1 MFEDGRRDTVLFSE
15 KILEKYNYKATILSY
30 ADKFAEKDPKFLS
43 AKDLK
48 KLQDNGYWELGTNGY
63 RLSYINSYDR
73 YDRF

>member
-1 MFEDGRRDTVLFSE
+1 MFEDGRRDTMLFSE

-48 KLQDNGYWELGTNGY
+48 KLQDSVDAKESEIAAEWIPAFLHQQ
-63 RLSYINSYDR
+63 L
-73 YDRF
+73 